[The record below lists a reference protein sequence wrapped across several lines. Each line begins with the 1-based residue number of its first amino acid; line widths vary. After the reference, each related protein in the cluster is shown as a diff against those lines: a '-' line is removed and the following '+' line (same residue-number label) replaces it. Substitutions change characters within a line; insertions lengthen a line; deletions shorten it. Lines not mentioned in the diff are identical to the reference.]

1 MTEEAHAVLPD
12 LQAGF
17 DRLSIAFERLKAS
30 RRTSWLL
37 HLTVPPAFADKWLLP
52 RVERFTASHPGY
64 ELRIDTSGRLV
75 DFTSERMDV
84 GIRYGNGRWP
94 GLEATFLLRDAFF
107 PVCSP
112 SLLEGAHP
120 LCSPEDL
127 RHHTLIHDRSM
138 ALESTFPT
146 WRSWLTAAG
155 FPNINC
161 ERGLQINDS
170 AAAYQAA
177 INGGGVALG
186 RTTLV
191 AHDLA
196 AGRLVRPFGDALDYE
211 FGYFPHPSPEGR
223 QRARHL
229 RIQDLDLR
237 RSTICGSS

>member
-1 MTEEAHAVLPD
+1 VN
-12 LQAGF
+12 
-17 DRLSIAFERLKAS
+17 
-30 RRTSWLL
+30 
-37 HLTVPPAFADKWLLP
+37 LTVPPAFADKWLPP
-52 RVERFTASHPGY
+52 RVERFTTSHPGY

-84 GIRYGNGRWP
+84 GIRYGNGHWP

-120 LCSPEDL
+120 LRGPDDL

-138 ALESTFPT
+138 AFESTFPT

-155 FPNINC
+155 FSNINC

-177 INGGGVALG
+177 INGSGVALG

-191 AHDLA
+191 ADDLA
-196 AGRLVRPFGDALDYE
+196 RGRLVRPFGDALDYD
-211 FGYFPHPSPEGR
+211 FGYYLIHRPKADSEPGISAFKTWICAEAQS
-223 QRARHL
+223 ASA
-229 RIQDLDLR
+229 LDR
-237 RSTICGSS
+237 